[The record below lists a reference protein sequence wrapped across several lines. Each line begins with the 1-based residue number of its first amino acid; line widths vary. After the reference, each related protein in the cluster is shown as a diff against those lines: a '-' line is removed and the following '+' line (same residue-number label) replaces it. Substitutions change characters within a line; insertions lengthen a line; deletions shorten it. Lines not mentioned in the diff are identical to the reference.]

1 MATAKKYATMKG
13 DFFIKQKDSEE
24 NFWST
29 GNAQEASMGMTIE
42 KVTLESSGNESGT
55 LASEETSR
63 KATFTLTLNALGT
76 KQMKMY
82 FYSKSSETQAAATAQ
97 TFTLPAMAEGEAF
110 KFDHANVSN
119 VDVDTLVEG
128 VDYKVLAGGV
138 LVAMK
143 AIAAGKTGTY
153 DAGTADKVGVFTGD
167 GIEYEVLYVSEK
179 TGTTAHILR
188 WKPDPAQALALIG
201 TEFAS
206 FTLEGECLI
215 DESIPEGPL
224 GRFAV
229 VTRATEA

>member
-1 MATAKKYATMKG
+1 MATAKTYATMKG
-13 DFFIKQKDSEE
+13 DIFIFQKGSSE
-24 NFWST
+24 NFWYV

-42 KVTLESSGNESGT
+42 KATLESSGNESGT

-63 KATFTLTLNALGT
+63 KATFSLTLNALGT

-82 FYSKSSETQAAATAQ
+82 FYSKASETQAAATEQA
-97 TFTLPAMAEGEAF
+97 FTLPAMVAGEAF
-110 KFDHANVSN
+110 KFNHANISN
-119 VDVDTLVEG
+119 VEVATLVEG
-128 VDYKVLAGGV
+128 VDYKVLSGGV

-143 AIAAGKTGTY
+143 TIAAGKTGTY

-167 GIEYEVLYVSEK
+167 GIEYEVLYISEK
-179 TGTTAHILR
+179 TGTTAHIRR
-188 WKPDPAQALALIG
+188 WKPDPAQTLSLIG